1 MLAKA
6 GSREDG
12 KETQERIIQTAGP
25 LFAQNGYDGTTSKA
39 ICQQA
44 GVNMAA
50 VNYHFGSRDGLY
62 IAILE
67 EVQDYLLNIDVLKK
81 LAQQEGTPRQKLELF
96 VDYFIEDAFFKNDWH
111 VRLWI
116 RELLHPSP
124 HIQKII
130 AAKSLPKFYIA
141 AEVFGKALGYNK
153 TDIVFY
159 SAYISLI
166 SPFIMTF
173 LAQNSPVLEALP
185 VHYPKEQFIAHLKE
199 NFFKTFDALSV
210 KPTDITK

>member
-6 GSREDG
+6 VSREDG
-12 KETQERIIQTAGP
+12 KETKERIIQAAGP
-25 LFAQNGYDGTTSKA
+25 LFAQHGYDGTTSKA

-67 EVQDYLLNIDVLKK
+67 EVQDYLLNVDVLKN

-96 VDYFIEDAFFKNDWH
+96 VDYFIDDAFFKNDWH
-111 VRLWI
+111 VRVWM

-130 AAKSLPKFYIA
+130 TDKSLPKFYVA
-141 AEVFGKALGYNK
+141 AEVVSKALGYHK
-153 TDIVFY
+153 ADIVFY
-159 SAYISLI
+159 SAYISLL
-166 SPFIMTF
+166 SPFIMSF

-185 VHYPKEQFIAHLKE
+185 VHYPKEQFVAHLKE
-199 NFFKTFDALSV
+199 NFFKTLDALAL
-210 KPTDITK
+210 KPQATAK